1 MAIIALKMERYIKM
15 IYFKGGLHLQTSGK
29 KILSQNFIVNLQ
41 TYGTS
46 LEKQTW
52 SPSKGRCEALV

>member
-41 TYGTS
+41 TYGTF
-46 LEKQTW
+46 LERRTC
-52 SPSKGRCEALV
+52 PLI